1 MKDNIIKPKIINT
14 KRFSTFEGVFTP
26 CLLSILGVIMYL
38 RLGFIVGSVGLGGA
52 LLIICFAN
60 LITLFT
66 ALSMSSVVTNIRIG
80 AGGVYSIIT
89 KSLGLEAGGAIGI
102 PLYIAQAISIAFY
115 VAGFAECWYFIFPQH
130 SVLLVSIIVWFLIL
144 IVSYT
149 SAKLAFKIQYVI
161 LAVIVASIISI
172 MLGGSNTGNPIG
184 IWDQFS
190 INSFWPAFALFF
202 PAVTGILAGA
212 SMSGELKDPR
222 VSIPK
227 GSIWAIAVSFSVYI
241 LLAYW
246 FAKQVPLAELQ
257 TNTQIA
263 ISLGRWQWLV
273 IAGIMGATLSSAL
286 VMTVGSPRILLAL
299 GKHSILPF
307 SSVFGRVNH
316 RGEPTVAILFTALI
330 SLVTIVMGT
339 LDQIASL
346 LTMFFLIT
354 YGMINMTVFI
364 EESIGIASFRPT
376 FHVARIFPFLGA
388 IGCVSVMFLINQK
401 FSIIAIVII
410 VGIYFLLLRRS
421 SHFYAPDVR
430 SGVLVFLAEKLA
442 KAASRLP
449 YYPKIW
455 KPNLLVPVRNLD
467 HFSQI
472 VPLVQAIVTPAGR
485 VTIFKV
491 LEKSEQRETSKMEL
505 QQTLEQNVS
514 LIKEKN
520 IFVET
525 TVVEAPE
532 VLSGTITIMQ
542 TVNGMFFPPNTL
554 FYPLESDSAGNSVQD
569 KGIIEEASKEGL
581 GIIVSKYNEKVGLS
595 QERVVNLWIRRH
607 SPNINL
613 AILVALQLEKN
624 WQGTVRLIQV
634 VDKEGEEEDARTY
647 LLKLKNLMRMPT
659 EGDIEIMVGPFMD
672 CVQEAPPADI
682 NIFGM
687 AEKPDI
693 DQVHKVA
700 DAIQTSILFLRDSK
714 HESALA

>member
-1 MKDNIIKPKIINT
+1 MQNMST

-38 RLGFIVGSVGLGGA
+38 RLGFVVGSVGFGGA
-52 LLIICFAN
+52 LLIIGFAN

-80 AGGVYSIIT
+80 AGGAYSIIS

-102 PLYIAQAISIAFY
+102 PLYIAQAISIALY
-115 VAGFAECWYFIFPQH
+115 IAGFSECWYFIFPQH
-130 SVLLVSIIVWFLIL
+130 SMLLVSLIVWLLIL
-144 IVSYT
+144 IVSYI
-149 SAKLAFKIQYVI
+149 SAKLASKIQYIV
-161 LAVIVASIISI
+161 LAVIAASIVSI
-172 MLGGSNTGNPIG
+172 MLGGGGETIPINA
-184 IWDQFS
+184 WDQFS
-190 INSFWPAFALFF
+190 VKSFWPAFALFF

-212 SMSGELKDPR
+212 SMSGELKEPR

-227 GSIWAIAVSFSVYI
+227 GTIWAIVVSFCIYA

-246 FAKQVPLAELQ
+246 FATQVPLAVLR
-257 TNTQIA
+257 TNTLIA
-263 ISLGRWQWLV
+263 IDLGRWHWLV

-286 VMTVGSPRILLAL
+286 VMTVSSPRILLAL

-307 SSVFGRVNH
+307 SSVFGHVNK
-316 RGEPTVAILFTALI
+316 RGEPVVAILFTALI
-330 SLVTIVMGT
+330 SLITILMGT

-354 YGMINMTVFI
+354 YGMINMAVFI
-364 EESIGIASFRPT
+364 EESIGITSFRPT
-376 FHVARIFPFLGA
+376 FRISRFFPLFGT
-388 IGCVSVMFLINQK
+388 IGCISVMFLINSE
-401 FSIIAIVII
+401 FSLIAIVII
-410 VGIYFLLLRRS
+410 VGIYLLLLRRS
-421 SHFYAPDVR
+421 SHTYAPDVR
-430 SGVLVFLAEKLA
+430 SGLLVYLAEQFA

-472 VPLVQAIVTPAGR
+472 IPLIQSIVTPAGR

-491 LEKSEQRETSKMEL
+491 LEKKEHGESSKKGL
-505 QQTLEQNVS
+505 QQALEQNVFP
-514 LIKEKN
+514 IKDKN

-525 TVVEAPE
+525 TVVEATE
-532 VLSGTITIMQ
+532 ILSGTITIMQ

-554 FYPLESDSAGNSVQD
+554 FYPLDGDDAGESAQD

-581 GIIVSKYNEKVGLS
+581 GIIVSKYNKKIGLS
-595 QERVVNLWIRRH
+595 QERVVNLWIRRQ

-613 AILVALQLEKN
+613 AILVALQLAKN
-624 WQGTVRLIQV
+624 WQGMVRLIQV
-634 VDKEGEEEDARTY
+634 VDQENEQEEARAY
-647 LLKLKNLMRMPT
+647 LLKLKNLMRMPLD
-659 EGDIEIMVGPFMD
+659 GEIKIMIGSFMD
-672 CVQEAPPADI
+672 CVSEAPPADI

-687 AEKPDI
+687 AENSDI
-693 DQVHKVA
+693 DQIHKVA
-700 DAIQTSILFLRDSK
+700 DTIHTSILFLRDSK

>member
-1 MKDNIIKPKIINT
+1 MST

-38 RLGFIVGSVGLGGA
+38 RLGFVVGSVGLGGTI
-52 LLIICFAN
+52 LIICFAN
-60 LITLFT
+60 VITLLT

-80 AGGVYSIIT
+80 DGGAYSIIT

-115 VAGFAECWYFIFPQH
+115 IAGFAECWYFIFPQH
-130 SVLLVSIIVWFLIL
+130 SMLLVSVIVWLLIL

-149 SAKLAFKIQYVI
+149 SAKLAFRIQYVV
-161 LAVIVASIISI
+161 LAIIVLSIVSI
-172 MLGGSNTGNPIG
+172 MLGDPKTVNSIG
-184 IWDQFS
+184 VWDHFS

-227 GSIWAIAVSFSVYI
+227 GTIWAIAVSLCVYI

-246 FAKQVPLAELQ
+246 FAKQVPMVELQ

-263 ISLGRWQWLV
+263 IDLGRWQWVV

-307 SSVFGRVNH
+307 SSVFSRVNKQ
-316 RGEPTVAILFTALI
+316 GEPTVAILFTALI
-330 SLVTIVMGT
+330 SLITISMGT

-354 YGMINMTVFI
+354 YGMINITVFI

-376 FHVARIFPFLGA
+376 FRVSRIFPFLGT
-388 IGCVSVMFLINQK
+388 IGCISVMFLINQN
-401 FSIIAIVII
+401 FSLIAIVII
-410 VGIYFLLLRRS
+410 VGIYLLLLRRS
-421 SHFYAPDVR
+421 SHVYAPDVR
-430 SGVLVFLAEKLA
+430 SGVLVYLAEQFA

-455 KPNLLVPVRNLD
+455 KPNLLVPVRSLD

-472 VPLVQAIVTPAGR
+472 VPLIGAIVTPAGR
-485 VTIFKV
+485 VTTFKV
-491 LEKSEQRETSKMEL
+491 FEQNESMESSKEDLQQALEK
-505 QQTLEQNVS
+505 NVS
-514 LIKEKN
+514 PIKEEG

-554 FYPLESDSAGNSVQD
+554 FYPLESDDVGDSVQD

-581 GIIVSKYNEKVGLS
+581 GIIVSKYNEKVGFS
-595 QERVVNLWIRRH
+595 QEKVVNLWIRRQ

-634 VDKEGEEEDARTY
+634 VNKEQEEEKARAY
-647 LLKLKNLMRMPT
+647 LLKLKNLMRMPA
-659 EGDIEIMVGPFMD
+659 EGDVEVLIGSFMD
-672 CVQEAPPADI
+672 CVREAPPADI

-687 AEKPDI
+687 AENPDI

-700 DAIQTSILFLRDSK
+700 DAIHTSILFLRDSK

>member
-1 MKDNIIKPKIINT
+1 MST

-38 RLGFIVGSVGLGGA
+38 RLGFVVGSVGLGGA
-52 LLIICFAN
+52 ILIICFAN
-60 LITLFT
+60 VITLFT

-80 AGGVYSIIT
+80 DGGAYSIIT

-130 SVLLVSIIVWFLIL
+130 SMLLVSIIVWFLIL

-149 SAKLAFKIQYVI
+149 SAKLAFRIQYVV
-161 LAVIVASIISI
+161 LAIIVLSIGSI
-172 MLGGSNTGNPIG
+172 MLGKPTAVNPIG
-184 IWDQFS
+184 AWDQFS
-190 INSFWPAFALFF
+190 IDNFWPAFALFF

-222 VSIPK
+222 ASIPK
-227 GSIWAIAVSFSVYI
+227 GTIWAIAVSLSVYI

-246 FAKQVPLAELQ
+246 FAKQVSPAELL

-263 ISLGRWQWLV
+263 IDLGRWQWVV

-299 GKHSILPF
+299 GKHSIVPF
-307 SSVFGRVNH
+307 SSMFSRVNQ
-316 RGEPTVAILFTALI
+316 RGEPTAAILFTALI
-330 SLVTIVMGT
+330 SLITISMGT

-354 YGMINMTVFI
+354 YGMINITVFI

-376 FHVARIFPFLGA
+376 FRVSRIFSFLGT

-401 FSIIAIVII
+401 FSLIAIVII
-410 VGIYFLLLRRS
+410 VGTYLLLLRRS
-421 SHFYAPDVR
+421 SHVYAPDVR
-430 SGVLVFLAEKLA
+430 SGVLVYLAEQFA

-455 KPNLLVPVRNLD
+455 KPNLLVPVRSLD

-472 VPLVQAIVTPAGR
+472 VPLIQAIVTPAGR
-485 VTIFKV
+485 VTTFKV
-491 LEKSEQRETSKMEL
+491 FEHKESGESSIEDM

-514 LIKEKN
+514 PIKEEN

-525 TVVEAPE
+525 TVVEASE

-554 FYPLESDSAGNSVQD
+554 FYSLESNGIGDSVDD

-581 GIIVSKYNEKVGLS
+581 GIIVSKYNEKVGFS
-595 QERVVNLWIRRH
+595 QEKVVNLWIRRQ

-634 VDKEGEEEDARTY
+634 VDKEQEEEEARTY
-647 LLKLKNLMRMPT
+647 LLKLKNLMRMPA
-659 EGDIEIMVGPFMD
+659 EGDIEVLVGSFMD
-672 CVQEAPPADI
+672 CIQEAPPADI

-687 AEKPDI
+687 AEYPDI
-693 DQVHKVA
+693 DQIHKVA
-700 DAIQTSILFLRDSK
+700 DAIHTSILFLRDSK

>member
-1 MKDNIIKPKIINT
+1 MSP

-38 RLGFIVGSVGLGGA
+38 RLGFVVGSVGLGGA
-52 LLIICFAN
+52 ILIICFAN
-60 LITLFT
+60 VITLCT

-80 AGGVYSIIT
+80 DGGAYSIIT

-130 SVLLVSIIVWFLIL
+130 NMLLVSIIVWFLIL

-149 SAKLAFKIQYVI
+149 SAKLAFRIQYVVLAIII
-161 LAVIVASIISI
+161 LSIGSI
-172 MLGGSNTGNPIG
+172 LLGDPRTVNPAG
-184 IWDQFS
+184 VWDQFS
-190 INSFWPAFALFF
+190 INNFWPAFALFF

-222 VSIPK
+222 ISIPK
-227 GSIWAIAVSFSVYI
+227 GTIWAIAVSLSIYI

-246 FAKQVPLAELQ
+246 FAKQVPLAELL

-263 ISLGRWQWLV
+263 IDLGRWQWV
-273 IAGIMGATLSSAL
+273 IIAGIMGATLSSAL

-307 SSVFGRVNH
+307 SSVFSRVNKQ
-316 RGEPTVAILFTALI
+316 GEPTVAILFTALI
-330 SLVTIVMGT
+330 SLITITMGT

-354 YGMINMTVFI
+354 YGMINITVFI

-376 FHVARIFPFLGA
+376 FRVARIFPLLGT
-388 IGCVSVMFLINQK
+388 IGCISVMFLINQK
-401 FSIIAIVII
+401 FSFIAIVII
-410 VGIYFLLLRRS
+410 VGIYLLLLRRS
-421 SHFYAPDVR
+421 SHVYAPDVR
-430 SGVLVFLAEKLA
+430 SGVLVYLAEQFA

-467 HFSQI
+467 RFSKI
-472 VPLVQAIVTPAGR
+472 VPLIGAIVTPAGR
-485 VTIFKV
+485 VTTFKV
-491 LEKSEQRETSKMEL
+491 FEPKESMENSKEDL
-505 QQTLEQNVS
+505 QQILEQNIS
-514 LIKEKN
+514 PIKEKG

-525 TVVEAPE
+525 TVVEASE
-532 VLSGTITIMQ
+532 ILSGTITIMQ

-554 FYPLESDSAGNSVQD
+554 FYLLESDGAGDSVRD

-581 GIIVSKYNEKVGLS
+581 GIIVSKYNEKIGFS
-595 QERVVNLWIRRH
+595 QERVVNLWIRRQ

-613 AILVALQLEKN
+613 AILVALQLAKN

-634 VDKEGEEEDARTY
+634 VNKEHEKEEAYAY
-647 LLKLKNLMRMPT
+647 LLKLKNLMRMPV
-659 EGDIEIMVGPFMD
+659 EGDIEVLVGSFMG
-672 CVQEAPPADI
+672 CVREAPPADI

-687 AEKPDI
+687 AEYPDI
-693 DQVHKVA
+693 DQIHKVA
-700 DAIQTSILFLRDSK
+700 DTIHTSILFLRDSK

>member
-1 MKDNIIKPKIINT
+1 MST

-38 RLGFIVGSVGLGGA
+38 RLGFVVGSVGLGGA
-52 LLIICFAN
+52 ILIICFAN

-80 AGGVYSIIT
+80 DGGAYSIIT

-130 SVLLVSIIVWFLIL
+130 SMLLVSIIVWFLIL

-149 SAKLAFKIQYVI
+149 SAKLAFKIQYVV
-161 LAVIVASIISI
+161 LAIIVLSIVSI
-172 MLGGSNTGNPIG
+172 MLGAPKMVNPVG
-184 IWDQFS
+184 VWDQFS
-190 INSFWPAFALFF
+190 INNFWPAFALFF

-227 GSIWAIAVSFSVYI
+227 GTIWAIAVSLSVYI

-263 ISLGRWQWLV
+263 IDLGRWQWVV

-286 VMTVGSPRILLAL
+286 VMAVGSPRILLAL

-307 SSVFGRVNH
+307 SSVFSRVNK

-330 SLVTIVMGT
+330 SLITISMGT

-354 YGMINMTVFI
+354 YGMINITVFI

-376 FHVARIFPFLGA
+376 FRVSRIIPLLGT
-388 IGCVSVMFLINQK
+388 IGCISVMFLINQK
-401 FSIIAIVII
+401 FSLIAIVII
-410 VGIYFLLLRRS
+410 VCIYLLLLRRS
-421 SHFYAPDVR
+421 SHVYAPDVR
-430 SGVLVFLAEKLA
+430 SGVLVYLAEQFA

-455 KPNLLVPVRNLD
+455 KPNLLVPVKSLD
-467 HFSQI
+467 NFSQI
-472 VPLVQAIVTPAGR
+472 VPLIGAIVTPAGR
-485 VTIFKV
+485 VTTFKV
-491 LEKSEQRETSKMEL
+491 FQQKESGESSKKDM
-505 QQTLEQNVS
+505 QQTLEEHV
-514 LIKEKN
+514 LPIKEAG

-525 TVVEAPE
+525 TVVEASE

-554 FYPLESDSAGNSVQD
+554 FYPLEGNSAD
-569 KGIIEEASKEGL
+569 DRGIIEEAIKEGL
-581 GIIVSKYNEKVGLS
+581 GIIVSKYNEKVGFS
-595 QERVVNLWIRRH
+595 QEKVVNLWIRRQ

-624 WQGTVRLIQV
+624 WQGMVRLIQV
-634 VDKEGEEEDARTY
+634 VDKEGKEEEARAY
-647 LLKLKNLMRMPT
+647 LLKLKNLMRMPID
-659 EGDIEIMVGPFMD
+659 GDIKIMVGSFMD

-687 AEKPDI
+687 AEYPDI
-693 DQVHKVA
+693 DQIHKVA
-700 DAIQTSILFLRDSK
+700 DGIHTSILFLRDSK